1 MEKTNALNFISIL
14 KDFLV
19 FLQTY
24 TKTKF
29 GAGVVGFLLACV
41 ISYFIIIEKDE
52 TIRSL
57 RAENEQLKIAN
68 SAIRI
73 EAQKEAREYIDF
85 AFSLVQKIREEISDI
100 KDLESKEDLLIL
112 EEKMK
117 NNM

>member
-1 MEKTNALNFISIL
+1 MKIIPVL
-14 KDFLV
+14 KDFLI

-29 GAGVVGFLLACV
+29 GAGVIGFLLACV

-57 RAENEQLKIAN
+57 RAENESLKITI
-68 SAIRI
+68 SSVRI
-73 EAQKEAREYIDF
+73 ESQKEAREYIDF
-85 AFSLVQKIREEISDI
+85 AFSLVQKIREEISDM
-100 KDLESKEDLLIL
+100 KDLKSEEDLLIL

-117 NNM
+117 NGI